1 MGPEFGLS
9 IILDV
14 KQDDYFFDPIGNNL
28 DAGVKF
34 RIHPSYEPPDIE
46 IEGKYVGTG
55 KKVYTVLSL
64 QDENMLPNPWGACD
78 PAKEQNV
85 KLKFYSQ
92 YTRQGCLQECYRE
105 KVIKKCGCVPFNHIL
120 NYEKETERECS
131 LGLERG
137 YARRGK
143 MREFFSS

>member
-1 MGPEFGLS
+1 M
-9 IILDV
+9 
-14 KQDDYFFDPIGNNL
+14 
-28 DAGVKF
+28 KF

-55 KKVYTVLSL
+55 KKVYTVLNL

-78 PAKEQNV
+78 PAKEKNV

-105 KVIKKCGCVPFNHIL
+105 KVIDKCTVSENRKKNRQVELHHFVTQKKG
-120 NYEKETERECS
+120 
-131 LGLERG
+131 
-137 YARRGK
+137 
-143 MREFFSS
+143 